1 MLTEGQMGQDESS
14 TIAVIV
20 PREVS
25 RMWFSAGTRA
35 ATGKGVNRLARLTPT
50 SRSFGLYMWG

>member
-1 MLTEGQMGQDESS
+1 
-14 TIAVIV
+14 V
-20 PREVS
+20 PCEVS

-35 ATGKGVNRLARLTPT
+35 ATGKGVNRHRLARLTPT